1 MNLRI
6 SSLHFEIQH
15 FKISVTGGHMLYN
28 RAVPAV
34 FVETAQKVIQKLMII
49 IKFIHFELITKLI
62 VFFFQQNGDAEL
74 PTARTLQE
82 LI

>member
-1 MNLRI
+1 
-6 SSLHFEIQH
+6 
-15 FKISVTGGHMLYN
+15 MLYN

-49 IKFIHFELITKLI
+49 IKFIHFELITTLI